1 MTDGTAGWQADPTG
15 RFEHRYWDGSAWT
28 DNVSNAGVMST
39 DPFEPSGA
47 AAAGATGEPSP
58 GQPAPP
64 TDATAQQPVASSDPT
79 AAWPATPAPPP
90 PPTYVAP
97 PPPGEAGGPPP
108 PGDRSN
114 RRVLIGGGILA
125 VVAIVV
131 AALLLGGDDGGDD
144 DIRAKLAS
152 QLKDGSG
159 LSQAQAECVAD
170 AVVDDL
176 GADRFEG
183 VDFSS
188 DEPPPGLSEDLFDAA
203 FDSFDKCNIDAADF
217 GGSSDTSDTTDA
229 VQPNGTTETTDD
241 DILGGGSLPPGFEDQ
256 LAQIYEDSLGLP
268 ADKAACLAGKM
279 ADAVS
284 SGDLTQDEAMSDV
297 FSYLSDC
304 DIELSEITG
313 N

>member
-1 MTDGTAGWQADPTG
+1 MGDGTASWQADPTG
-15 RFEHRYWDGSAWT
+15 RFEHRYRDGSAWT
-28 DNVSNAGVMST
+28 DNVSNAGVMSS
-39 DPFEPSGA
+39 DPFESSGGA
-47 AAAGATGEPSP
+47 TAGA
-58 GQPAPP
+58 PAE
-64 TDATAQQPVASSDPT
+64 ATAEQPVTPAEPTVQQPVATPDPT
-79 AAWPATPAPPP
+79 TTGWAPPAPPP

-97 PPPGEAGGPPP
+97 PPPGDAGGPPP

-114 RRVLIGGGILA
+114 RRVLIGAGILA

-131 AALLLGGDDGGDD
+131 AALLLGGDDDGGDD
-144 DIRAKLAS
+144 DIRAQLAS

-183 VDFSS
+183 VDF
-188 DEPPPGLSEDLFDAA
+188 DAEEPPPGLADDLFNAA
-203 FDSFDKCNIDAADF
+203 FDSLDACEIDPSDFDGA
-217 GGSSDTSDTTDA
+217 SDTTD
-229 VQPNGTTETTDD
+229 TTDE
-241 DILGGGSLPPGFEDQ
+241 DILGAGSLPPDFEEQ
-256 LAQIYEDSLGLP
+256 MAQIYEDSLGLP
-268 ADKAACLAGKM
+268 PDKAACLAGKM
-279 ADAVS
+279 ADAVT
-284 SGDLTQDEAMSDV
+284 SGDLTEDEAMSDV